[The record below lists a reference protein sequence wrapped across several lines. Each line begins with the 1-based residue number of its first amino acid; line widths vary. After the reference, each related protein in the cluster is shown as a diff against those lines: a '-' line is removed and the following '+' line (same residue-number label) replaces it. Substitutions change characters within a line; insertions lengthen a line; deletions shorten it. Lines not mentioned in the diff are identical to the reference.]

1 MCRACVGGEA
11 DSSFSNTAS
20 SPRDASSNCA
30 EAAFTRSVKAIAQ
43 RALSNPFR
51 APKMPNAVDLIPL
64 GIASDDNHCFV
75 FSVRSNT
82 SSRDSS

>member
-1 MCRACVGGEA
+1 M
-11 DSSFSNTAS
+11 
-20 SPRDASSNCA
+20 
-30 EAAFTRSVKAIAQ
+30 AQ
-43 RALSNPFR
+43 RAWSNPLR

-75 FSVRSNT
+75 FSVRSST